1 MENKLLNCDVTF
13 WAKQTLESE
22 IFCKKHAEW
31 FKIWFYIVNKVN
43 HIETKDFKR
52 GQGFFKYEWIVE
64 SCDTSKMRIDHCI
77 RWLKVTKQ
85 IATQKATRGF
95 VITVLNYDTYQSL
108 QTYK

>member
-1 MENKLLNCDVTF
+1 MEEKILGGATL
-13 WAKQTLESE
+13 WARQTLESE

-52 GQGFFKYEWIVE
+52 GQGFFNYEWIAE

-85 IATQKATRGF
+85 IATQKATQKATRGL
-95 VITVLNYDTYQSL
+95 VITVLNYDTYQIL
-108 QTYK
+108 